1 MSRVR
6 TLAIVTL
13 LGATALLVPASA
25 ASAATRATA
34 VIVCDPETGA
44 ITTSIAGPLVQAG
57 APRAVTVEFQR
68 QDAVNISAAAL
79 TTIPPLATPFKVTV
93 NTKSNGSISATGYTG
108 SFDPATS
115 LYYQETV
122 FVTLRSSTGI
132 LYGTSQATC
141 KRDVRT
147 TVTLTCDEAA
157 GAVTATVLGRDAQ
170 PGAAGV
176 RPRRVMYTTAVTYRT
191 SADDPGWTAHTPGW
205 EIDHG
210 VRLAADGT
218 WTDTG
223 YVKPVTASSFYY
235 YAEKLTVGVFNEWG
249 GIVGGGTAE
258 CVLVD
263 RSVTAQG

>member
-1 MSRVR
+1 MR

-13 LGATALLVPASA
+13 LAATALLVPASA
-25 ASAATRATA
+25 ASGATKLAAT
-34 VIVCDPETGA
+34 IVCDPETGA
-44 ITTSIAGPLVQAG
+44 ITTSVAGPLVQAG
-57 APRAVTVEFQR
+57 APRPVVVEFQR
-68 QDAVNISAAAL
+68 QDAVNVSAAAR
-79 TTIPPLATPFKVTV
+79 TSIPPLATPFKVTV
-93 NTKSNGSISATGYTG
+93 STKPNGSINANGYTG
-108 SFDPATS
+108 NFAPATS

-122 FVTLRSSTGI
+122 TVTLRTPAGR
-132 LYGTSQATC
+132 LYDSKQATC

-147 TVTLTCDEAA
+147 TVTLTCDEVA

-170 PGAAGV
+170 PGVAGV
-176 RPRRVMYTTAVTYRT
+176 RPRRVMYTTAVTFRT
-191 SADDPGWTAHTPGW
+191 SADDPGWTSHTLGW

-210 VRLAADGT
+210 VDLAADGT

-223 YVKPVTASSFYY
+223 YTKPVTTSRFYY

-263 RSVTAQG
+263 RSADPQG